1 MLATFLS
8 ALPELKL
15 EFEDANDLEAF
26 IWLLKIKV
34 VDPSYPADAKPP
46 LFAIIPE
53 LEAILRRRRI
63 RERLFNL

>member
-1 MLATFLS
+1 MLSTFLS
-8 ALPELKL
+8 VLPDLNL

-34 VDPSYPADAKPP
+34 IDPSYPADVKPA
-46 LFAIIPE
+46 LFAIIPQ

-63 RERLFNL
+63 RERLFNR

>member
-1 MLATFLS
+1 MLSTFLS
-8 ALPELKL
+8 VLPDLKL
-15 EFEDANDLEAF
+15 EFEDANELEAF

-34 VDPSYPADAKPP
+34 IDPSYPADVKPA
-46 LFAIIPE
+46 FVAIIPQ